1 MKCMYCGGEVLV
13 QPGSSIGIC
22 TRCMAENPL
31 PKDEKINR
39 LYEKAGTS
47 LRESRF
53 VEAKELFQKLL
64 IENPQDAAVCWGLAF
79 QRISVCKEGS

>member
-1 MKCMYCGGEVLV
+1 
-13 QPGSSIGIC
+13 
-22 TRCMAENPL
+22 MAENPL

-53 VEAKELFQKLL
+53 DEAKELFQKLL
-64 IENPQDAAVCWGLAF
+64 IENPQDAAVCWGLALSEYG
-79 QRISVCKEGS
+79 IEYVTDPATG